1 MHESLKDKEEVQVG
15 SEKSFGIV
23 FAVVFAIIALWPLID
38 GAPVRLWAAIA
49 AAVFLVAAF
58 IAQPLLKPLNLLWF
72 KFGMLLYKVVN
83 PVVMAFLY
91 YTTVVPTGLIM
102 RMVGKDPLNRQF
114 DPKAKSYWIERD
126 PPGPAPESMKDQF

>member
-1 MHESLKDKEEVQVG
+1 MHESLRDKDEVQVG
-15 SEKSFGIV
+15 SEKGFGIV

>member
-1 MHESLKDKEEVQVG
+1 MHESLRDKDEVQVG
-15 SEKSFGIV
+15 SEKGFGIV

-72 KFGMLLYKVVN
+72 KFGMLLYKIVN